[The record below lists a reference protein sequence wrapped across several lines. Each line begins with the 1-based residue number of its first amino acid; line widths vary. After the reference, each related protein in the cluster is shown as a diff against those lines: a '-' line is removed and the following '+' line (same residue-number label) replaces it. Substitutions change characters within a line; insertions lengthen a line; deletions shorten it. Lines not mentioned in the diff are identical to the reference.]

1 MPPSWRRENPVFLVA
16 APSGKEIEMAN
27 RDDIVRY
34 LENLKAE
41 RDAVAL
47 YEQIAA
53 AEPNPDLA
61 AVYRKMA
68 DTERRHAAAWEGKLR
83 EAGAP
88 VPDYRPGWRTRIL
101 SWLARRFGPAFVLP
115 TMVELE
121 SSASSGYSSQ
131 PDAEAAGMQVEERS
145 HARVFRTLAK
155 TTHGLEGGAV
165 ARFEGRHRA
174 AGGNA
179 LRAGVLGANDGL
191 VSVFCLVM
199 GVAGAG
205 VGSREILL
213 TGFAGLLAGAL
224 SMALGEWLSVQSS
237 RELYQYQLE
246 IEKREL
252 EQIPEEEK
260 AELTLIYQAKGIA
273 PDAARRL
280 ADRLLSDEATA
291 LDTLAREELSIDP
304 RELGGSAW
312 EAALT
317 SFFLFTAGA
326 IVPVLPY
333 VFLTGMAGI
342 IVSAAASAL
351 GLFAIGAAITLM
363 TGRNPI
369 LSGLRQVGF
378 GLAAAAITFG
388 IGKLIGVNVGG

>member
-1 MPPSWRRENPVFLVA
+1 
-16 APSGKEIEMAN
+16 MATQA
-27 RDDIVRY
+27 DIDRY
-34 LENLKAE
+34 RENLKTE
-41 RDAVAL
+41 RDAIAL
-47 YEQIAA
+47 YEHIAT
-53 AEPNPDLA
+53 AEANPDLS

-68 DTERRHAAAWEGKLR
+68 DTERRHAATWEGKLR

-88 VPDYRPGWRTRIL
+88 VPDYKPGWRTRTL
-101 SWLARRFGPAFVLP
+101 GLLARRFGPAFVLP
-115 TMVELE
+115 TMVEVE
-121 SSASSGYSSQ
+121 NSAGSGYEGQ
-131 PDAEAAGMQVEERS
+131 PDPEAAGMQIEERS
-145 HARVFRTLAK
+145 HARIFRTMAG

-237 RELYQYQLE
+237 RELYQHQMA

-252 EQIPEEEK
+252 SEIPEEEK
-260 AELTLIYQAKGIA
+260 AELALIYQAKGIA
-273 PDAARRL
+273 PDAARLL

-317 SFFLFTAGA
+317 SFFLFTIGA
-326 IVPVLPY
+326 LVPVLPY
-333 VFLTGMAGI
+333 VFLTGTAGI
-342 IVSAAASAL
+342 IVSAVASGL

-378 GLAAAAITFG
+378 GLAAAAVTFG
-388 IGKLIGVNVGG
+388 IGRLIGVKVAG

>member
-1 MPPSWRRENPVFLVA
+1 MATQADIDRYRENL
-16 APSGKEIEMAN
+16 
-27 RDDIVRY
+27 RT
-34 LENLKAE
+34 E
-41 RDAVAL
+41 RDAIAL
-47 YEQIAA
+47 YEQIAT
-53 AEPNPDLA
+53 AEANPDLS

-68 DTERRHAAAWEGKLR
+68 DTERRHAATWEGKLR

-88 VPDYRPGWRTRIL
+88 VPDYRPGWRTRTL
-101 SWLARRFGPAFVLP
+101 GLLARRFGPAFVLP
-115 TMVELE
+115 TMVEVE
-121 SSASSGYSSQ
+121 NSADSGYEGQ
-131 PDAEAAGMQVEERS
+131 PDPEAAGMQIEERS
-145 HARVFRTLAK
+145 HARIFRTMAK

-237 RELYQYQLE
+237 RELYQHQLA

-252 EQIPEEEK
+252 SEIPEEEK
-260 AELTLIYQAKGIA
+260 AELALIYQAKGIA
-273 PDAARRL
+273 PDAARGL
-280 ADRLLSDEATA
+280 ADRLLSDETTA

-304 RELGGSAW
+304 QELGGSAW

-317 SFFLFTAGA
+317 SFFLFTIGA
-326 IVPVLPY
+326 LVPVLPY
-333 VFLTGMAGI
+333 VFLTGTAGI
-342 IVSAAASAL
+342 IVSAVASGL

-378 GLAAAAITFG
+378 GLAAAAVTFG
-388 IGKLIGVNVGG
+388 VGRLIGVNVTG

>member
-1 MPPSWRRENPVFLVA
+1 
-16 APSGKEIEMAN
+16 MATQ
-27 RDDIVRY
+27 DDITRY

-47 YEQIAA
+47 YEQIAE

-83 EAGAP
+83 AAGAP

-121 SSASSGYSSQ
+121 SSAGSGYSGQ

-145 HARVFRTLAK
+145 HARVFSTLAK
-155 TTHGLEGGAV
+155 TTHGLEGSAV

-191 VSVFCLVM
+191 VSVFSLVM

-237 RELYQYQLE
+237 RELYQHQLA

-252 EQIPEEEK
+252 SEIPEEEK
-260 AELTLIYQAKGIA
+260 AELALIYQAKGVA
-273 PDAARRL
+273 PDSARQL

-317 SFFLFTAGA
+317 SFFLFAAGA

-342 IVSAAASAL
+342 IVSATASAL
-351 GLFAIGAAITLM
+351 GLFLIGAAITLM

-388 IGKLIGVNVGG
+388 IGRLIGVNVAG